1 MDHIIRAWE
10 DMSCHIG
17 DLETHIGF
25 LKDHTREVFERLEG
39 YHFDRDQV
47 IEVWGDLRLLK
58 IRDWKWHF
66 LVNFLEMESIGTLGK
81 KMAAIEIDIH
91 A

>member
-1 MDHIIRAWE
+1 
-10 DMSCHIG
+10 MSCHIG

-47 IEVWGDLRLLK
+47 IEV
-58 IRDWKWHF
+58 
-66 LVNFLEMESIGTLGK
+66 
-81 KMAAIEIDIH
+81 
-91 A
+91 